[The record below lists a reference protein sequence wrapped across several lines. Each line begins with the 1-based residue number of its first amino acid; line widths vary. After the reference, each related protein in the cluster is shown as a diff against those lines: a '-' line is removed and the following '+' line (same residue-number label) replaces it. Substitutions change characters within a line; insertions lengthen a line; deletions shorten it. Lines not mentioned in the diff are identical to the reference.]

1 MSSGS
6 APTSH
11 GLTTV
16 TICSAIAV
24 GPGPGL
30 DRKLL
35 PSMPSSVMIRSTP
48 SSCRPPGPNEA
59 LPAAARSCRTIVTS
73 VIRTPAYATLA
84 RPGLA
89 AGSAYDPEPPA
100 DPEPPLPGGSGGMPT
115 QLGAGGEAR
124 VPTPNE
130 VCAIVPTPI
139 TRMSPAGMPCAF
151 TVTLPSRETDI
162 PVVTRWPRPDTA
174 GGVTLLVQP
183 RSIGTTTTCL
193 SPSLWSLALA
203 PAIPDGGYT
212 ASVIVPSG
220 FFVTAQAAGVPLP
233 ATRARVP
240 LWATRT
246 PATAT

>member
-16 TICSAIAV
+16 TIWSAIAT
-24 GPGPGL
+24 GPGPGP

-59 LPAAARSCRTIVTS
+59 LPVLTRSCSTTVTS
-73 VIRTPAYATLA
+73 VIRTPAHAT
-84 RPGLA
+84 P
-89 AGSAYDPEPPA
+89 YDPEPPIV
-100 DPEPPLPGGSGGMPT
+100 PEPPLPGGSGGGAT
-115 QLGAGGEAR
+115 QPGAGGEAR
-124 VPTPNE
+124 VPMLYE
-130 VCAIVPTPI
+130 VFPLVATPI

-151 TVTLPSRETDI
+151 TVMVPSGERDI
-162 PVVTRWPRPDTA
+162 PVVIRWPFPDTA

-183 RSIGTTTTCL
+183 RSTGTTTTCL
-193 SPSLWSLALA
+193 SPSSRSLVLA
-203 PAIPDGGYT
+203 AAIPDFWYT
-212 ASVIVPSG
+212 ARVIVPSG